1 MYRRLGRP
9 ANANRAPCVMAQK
22 EGTTVSDQGRIPGEA
37 LGSPGT
43 ASNRKAK
50 RRKNLIV
57 GSVVGGLVA
66 VGAVVAILASAGGS
80 RSGTLIGPTTTTVPS
95 AAAKDYTSTCL
106 DAAPVSG
113 LVTTSQYDRIK
124 GAGAVEF
131 NRALLRTNV
140 IPTGP
145 FSFAPGFVVNS
156 VVVDSTSAPYSGTAV
171 VTVGRK
177 LQLNMSMSVTDCKN
191 FTLNVATSAS
201 STTTV
206 AAGLTLDPSTFTG
219 SITVVNGTATWTLT
233 GASKIWTLATGAT
246 LTTTPTIANS
256 CPAGLSCP
264 SGNDRAAYLST
275 NGTLVVTGLPSLN
288 VTGAV
293 RLGDGWALLQTTTSN
308 PTALSFS
315 MGTSSITINSP
326 TLTIWKTAT
335 HQSNPNA
342 PSSDLV
348 MPDLS
353 SITNGLNVEFCG
365 TFQIATPI
373 TGDQATSGCAE
384 WSPEGIVLAQSK
396 NLNQASTTANS
407 SATVN
412 TNVKGVAWTNLP
424 STYTG
429 VGGIATVSF
438 SGVPTP
444 TFPSTISMG
453 GVSTLPGVVMA
464 ALGKPSED
472 FLVNVSGTFSA
483 TGFTVTGSVPVNFS
497 ITNSPPVAVKV
508 TSIYATIRWD
518 NVDGWGNLTIGGQS
532 ELTFGTSPNTSTA
545 TAGVALQFSRTGV
558 SLTLTALGTK
568 AAGDTTDGLTPA
580 TRLARPSQAQYLS
593 TKWMGID
600 GLNLWSL
607 TGSIGWGS
615 DGLPTMSYTTSTYLN
630 PTGATTQ
637 QFIKCSTST
646 CGDADWMVSTVI
658 VSAGVDNTCFAYT
671 FDGTDPSGGAATLS
685 LNGGV
690 IKTSKFALGAS
701 ASGCTVGGITL
712 PAGFAG
718 LKFSATIGSTS
729 LDLTLTYSVTKGFC
743 YAQNIG
749 NLTLLGVTYNQ
760 VNLSVSMVPTGS
772 SATCGKNSVGSD
784 ITNSGGTKTSFYGQ
798 WTVPKVGT
806 MSVDADMG
814 ASSTGGIQ
822 ASLYAKL
829 PTLTS
834 NDADFALSNVA
845 FGGSFLADSS
855 GCGYIDTSATG
866 SLKMKSKVYALNGF
880 ELKIGCNGLQKFL
893 FDFTFSHSVGGTTKT
908 TSMYFKYDSA
918 TFTMNGSFSYTT
930 DEGSWKI
937 GSDAG
942 KYKLNATL
950 SFTSDWGAATPTGSF
965 SLKFQGTGSGDLTAA
980 DYYVDG
986 SGTAT
991 LSWGA
996 GSTDYGG
1003 SASVKIRI
1011 TTNGCPSCYMKDI
1024 YFSTSV

>member
-1 MYRRLGRP
+1 MR
-9 ANANRAPCVMAQK
+9 AQK

-57 GSVVGGLVA
+57 GSAVGGLVA

-80 RSGTLIGPTTTTVPS
+80 RSGTLIGPTTTRVPS
-95 AAAKDYTSTCL
+95 TAEKDYTSTCV
-106 DAAPVSG
+106 DASAVSG
-113 LVTTSQYDRIK
+113 FVTTTPYDRIK
-124 GAGAVEF
+124 GAGAVAL
-131 NRALLRTNV
+131 NRALLGANP
-140 IPTGP
+140 IPTGG

-156 VVVDSTSAPYSGTAV
+156 MVVDSTSAPYSGTAV

-293 RLGDGWALLQTTTSN
+293 RLDGGWALLQTTTSN

-315 MGTSSITINSP
+315 MGTSSIAIKSP

-342 PSSDLV
+342 SSSSLV

-373 TGDQATSGCAE
+373 TGDQETGGCAE

-396 NLNQASTTANS
+396 NLSATSATANS
-407 SATVN
+407 SASVN

-424 STYTG
+424 SSFTG
-429 VGGIATVSF
+429 KGGIATVSF

-464 ALGKPSED
+464 AIGKPSVPFD
-472 FLVNVSGTFSA
+472 FNVSGKFST
-483 TGFTVTGSVPVNFS
+483 TGFTVTGSVPVNLTIS
-497 ITNSPPVAVKV
+497 DKPPLAIDVKSLDGTIAWS
-508 TSIYATIRWD
+508 TS
-518 NVDGWGNLTIGGQS
+518 GGGSLTIGTQS
-532 ELTFGTSPNTSTA
+532 QLTLGYAPATSTA
-545 TAGVALQFSRTGV
+545 TSSVALQISPQGFA
-558 SLTLTALGTK
+558 LTLTALGTPV
-568 AAGDTTDGLTPA
+568 AGDTTDGLTPA
-580 TRLARPSQAQYLS
+580 TRLAHPSQAQYLS

-615 DGLPTMSYTTSTYLN
+615 DGLPTMSYTTSTYIN

-671 FDGTDPSGGAATLS
+671 FDGTNPSGGAATLS

-718 LKFSATIGSTS
+718 LKFSTAIGSTS
-729 LDLTLTYSVTKGFC
+729 LDLTLTYSVTNGFC

-806 MSVDADMG
+806 TTVDADMS
-814 ASSTGGIQ
+814 ANSTGGIQ
-822 ASLYAKL
+822 ASLDAKL
-829 PTLTS
+829 PTFTS
-834 NDADFALSNVA
+834 NYADFALSNVA
-845 FGGSFLADSS
+845 FSGSFLADPS

-866 SLKMKSKVYALNGF
+866 SLAMKSKTYTLNAF
-880 ELKIGCNGLQKFL
+880 ALKINCNGLQKFL
-893 FDFTFSHSVGGTTKT
+893 FDVTFTHNVQGTNKT
-908 TSMYFKYDSA
+908 ASMYFAYDSA
-918 TFTMNGSFSYTT
+918 NSTMNGSFSYSTS
-930 DEGSWKI
+930 GSWKI
-937 GSDAG
+937 GNNAG
-942 KYKLNATL
+942 KYGLNMTL
-950 SFTSDWGAATPTGSF
+950 SFTSDWGSATPTGSF
-965 SLKFQGTGSGDLTAA
+965 SLKFQGTGSGSVVGA

-986 SGTAT
+986 SGTVT

-996 GSTDYGG
+996 GSPDYGG
-1003 SASVKIRI
+1003 SASVGVRF
-1011 TTNGCPSCYMKDI
+1011 TTMSCSSCTTGTQ
-1024 YFSTSV
+1024 YFSTGQV